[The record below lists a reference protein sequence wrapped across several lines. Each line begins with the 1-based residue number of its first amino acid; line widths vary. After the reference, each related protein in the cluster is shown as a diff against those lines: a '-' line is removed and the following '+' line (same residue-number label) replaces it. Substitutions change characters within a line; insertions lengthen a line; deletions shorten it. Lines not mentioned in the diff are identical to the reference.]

1 MQSSRQDPP
10 SRVMPLVGAAA
21 TAVGAIVFFFAIVGV
36 FGLKIAIGALL
47 VFIVLS
53 IASARL
59 PQH

>member
-1 MQSSRQDPP
+1 
-10 SRVMPLVGAAA
+10 MPLVGAAA

-59 PQH
+59 PQY